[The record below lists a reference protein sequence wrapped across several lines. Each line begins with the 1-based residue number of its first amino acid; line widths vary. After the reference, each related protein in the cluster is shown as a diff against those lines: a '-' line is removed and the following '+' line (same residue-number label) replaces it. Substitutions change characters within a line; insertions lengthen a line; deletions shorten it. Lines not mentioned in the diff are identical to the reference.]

1 MPHLEDNIPVNPLLL
16 LQRPETFLPPT
27 RDREEDEDGGRINNQ
42 EESEPPLPGSLADG
56 IDRVTLSANAR
67 VIAPILP
74 LAETVPV
81 PLELVAGEN
90 QVNPAALELL
100 NREARQREVGTP
112 VPRPVDIPA
121 AVSILPT
128 GLGELAERLQANRE
142 PDQPGPREVLNL
154 QEPTVPLLRNA
165 GAESPANLRAQRE
178 PADNDAPLIVD
189 RPGILNPQGAVRE
202 INPAAQNGEPTPQ
215 TPIEPVARAVSGF
228 RNFGTPT
235 ERLETG
241 QETPALEPVEF
252 RISPALAED
261 LAGPVTPPPG
271 NPDNDLALNLN
282 PETPGDANNRIA
294 PEPAEQPLEQ
304 ALAGPAIQATG
315 LTQEPVIPVALP
327 TGTNPGVLPRDA
339 DPAEDI
345 QAAVENAINPETPS
359 PARPV
364 VNPLQEP
371 AALTPNVQ
379 DNDLEPPFQGPRD
392 AEPVRALPLDPVPE
406 LDEPLQ
412 SSLIDTQA
420 VRAERLE
427 FQELQR
433 PAFPELDVDEPVA
446 PSRDIGV
453 PLDAAPA
460 DTTPVEEFPPA
471 LPAVANV
478 PPPAV
483 AEEAEPVARPEPG
496 TVDAINEN
504 PQALRPD
511 NLGTDPALRGN
522 RELRNFLQEFN
533 NRIEP
538 PEAVTEPA
546 GAPIAEVQNNA
557 PPPPAVFENLEALGA
572 ELLESLREQE
582 ATQGVTR
589 PEEERTAPPE
599 PRTPETVLAERGQNI
614 DRFI

>member
-1 MPHLEDNIPVNPLLL
+1 M
-16 LQRPETFLPPT
+16 
-27 RDREEDEDGGRINNQ
+27 
-42 EESEPPLPGSLADG
+42 
-56 IDRVTLSANAR
+56 
-67 VIAPILP
+67 
-74 LAETVPV
+74 
-81 PLELVAGEN
+81 
-90 QVNPAALELL
+90 
-100 NREARQREVGTP
+100 
-112 VPRPVDIPA
+112 
-121 AVSILPT
+121 
-128 GLGELAERLQANRE
+128 
-142 PDQPGPREVLNL
+142 
-154 QEPTVPLLRNA
+154 
-165 GAESPANLRAQRE
+165 
-178 PADNDAPLIVD
+178 
-189 RPGILNPQGAVRE
+189 
-202 INPAAQNGEPTPQ
+202 
-215 TPIEPVARAVSGF
+215 
-228 RNFGTPT
+228 
-235 ERLETG
+235 ETG

-261 LAGPVTPPPG
+261 LAGPITPPPR
-271 NPDNDLALNLN
+271 NL
-282 PETPGDANNRIA
+282 ETPGDANNLIA

-304 ALAGPAIQATG
+304 AIAGPAIEATG
-315 LTQEPVIPVALP
+315 LTQEPVIPVAP
-327 TGTNPGVLPRDA
+327 ATGTNPGALPRDA
-339 DPAEDI
+339 EPAEDI

-371 AALTPNVQ
+371 AALTPDAQ

-392 AEPVRALPLDPVPE
+392 AEPVRALPLNPVPE
-406 LDEPLQ
+406 LDDPPQ

-433 PAFPELDVDEPVA
+433 PAFPELDVDELVA

-471 LPAVANV
+471 LPVALNV

-483 AEEAEPVARPEPG
+483 AEDEAEPVARPEPG
-496 TVDAINEN
+496 IVEAINEN

-522 RELRNFLQEFN
+522 QELRNFLQEFN

-546 GAPIAEVQNNA
+546 GGPIAEVQNNA

-582 ATQGVTR
+582 ATEGVTR

>member
-16 LQRPETFLPPT
+16 LQRPETFLPPA

-81 PLELVAGEN
+81 PMELVPGEN
-90 QVNPAALELL
+90 EVNPAAPELL
-100 NREARQREVGTP
+100 NREARQPDVGAP
-112 VPRPVDIPA
+112 DPRPIDIPA
-121 AVSILPT
+121 AGSILPT
-128 GLGELAERLQANRE
+128 GLGELAESLQAGGE
-142 PDQPGPREVLNL
+142 PDDPGPREVLNL
-154 QEPTVPLLRNA
+154 Q
-165 GAESPANLRAQRE
+165 ESPANLRAQRE
-178 PADNDAPLIVD
+178 PADNDAPPIVD
-189 RPGILNPQGAVRE
+189 RPGILNPQGAVQE

-215 TPIEPVARAVSGF
+215 TPIEPVARAAAGF
-228 RNFGTPT
+228 RNFGTPA

-261 LAGPVTPPPG
+261 LAAPVMPPPR
-271 NPDNDLALNLN
+271 N
-282 PETPGDANNRIA
+282 PETPGDANNLIA

-304 ALAGPAIQATG
+304 TIVGPAIAATE
-315 LTQEPVIPVALP
+315 LTQEPVIPVAP
-327 TGTNPGVLPRDA
+327 ATGTNPGALPRDA
-339 DPAEDI
+339 EPAEDI

-364 VNPLQEP
+364 VNPVQEP
-371 AALTPNVQ
+371 AALPTDVE

-392 AEPVRALPLDPVPE
+392 AEPVRVLPLDP
-406 LDEPLQ
+406 
-412 SSLIDTQA
+412 T
-420 VRAERLE
+420 
-427 FQELQR
+427 
-433 PAFPELDVDEPVA
+433 PELDVDEPVA
-446 PSRDIGV
+446 PSRDTGV

-460 DTTPVEEFPPA
+460 DNTPVEEFPPA

-496 TVDAINEN
+496 IVEAINEN
-504 PQALRPD
+504 RQALRPD

-522 RELRNFLQEFN
+522 RELLNFLQEFN

-538 PEAVTEPA
+538 PEEVTEPA
-546 GAPIAEVQNNA
+546 GGPIAEVQNNA
-557 PPPPAVFENLEALGA
+557 PPPPALFENLEALGA

-582 ATQGVTR
+582 ATEGVTR

-599 PRTPETVLAERGQNI
+599 PRTPQTVLTERGQNI

>member
-1 MPHLEDNIPVNPLLL
+1 M
-16 LQRPETFLPPT
+16 
-27 RDREEDEDGGRINNQ
+27 
-42 EESEPPLPGSLADG
+42 
-56 IDRVTLSANAR
+56 
-67 VIAPILP
+67 
-74 LAETVPV
+74 
-81 PLELVAGEN
+81 
-90 QVNPAALELL
+90 NPAALELL

-142 PDQPGPREVLNL
+142 PDQPEPREVLNL
-154 QEPTVPLLRNA
+154 QEPAVPLLRNA

-178 PADNDAPLIVD
+178 PADNDTPLIVD

-202 INPAAQNGEPTPQ
+202 INPAAQNGESTPQ
-215 TPIEPVARAVSGF
+215 TLIEPVARAVSGF

-261 LAGPVTPPPG
+261 LAAPVTPPPG

-282 PETPGDANNRIA
+282 PETPGDTNNRIA
-294 PEPAEQPLEQ
+294 PEPGEQ
-304 ALAGPAIQATG
+304 ALAGPAIAVTG
-315 LTQEPVIPVALP
+315 LRQESVIPVALP
-327 TGTNPGVLPRDA
+327 TGTNPGALPRDA
-339 DPAEDI
+339 EPAEDI

-371 AALTPNVQ
+371 AALTPDVQ

-496 TVDAINEN
+496 TVEAINEN

-582 ATQGVTR
+582 ATEGVTR

>member
-81 PLELVAGEN
+81 PLELVPGEN

-100 NREARQREVGTP
+100 NREARQREVGAP
-112 VPRPVDIPA
+112 DPRPVDIPVA
-121 AVSILPT
+121 ASILPT
-128 GLGELAERLQANRE
+128 GLGELAGRLQAGGE
-142 PDQPGPREVLNL
+142 PDEPGPREVLNL
-154 QEPTVPLLRNA
+154 QEPPVPLLRNA
-165 GAESPANLRAQRE
+165 GAESLANLRAQRE
-178 PADNDAPLIVD
+178 PADNDAPLIED
-189 RPGILNPQGAVRE
+189 RSGILNPQGAVRE

-215 TPIEPVARAVSGF
+215 TPIEPVARAAAGF
-228 RNFGTPT
+228 RNFGTPA

-241 QETPALEPVEF
+241 Q
-252 RISPALAED
+252 
-261 LAGPVTPPPG
+261 
-271 NPDNDLALNLN
+271 
-282 PETPGDANNRIA
+282 ETPGDANNRIA

-304 ALAGPAIQATG
+304 AIAGPAIEATG

-327 TGTNPGVLPRDA
+327 TGTNPGALPRDA
-339 DPAEDI
+339 EPAEDI

-371 AALTPNVQ
+371 AALTPDVQ

-433 PAFPELDVDEPVA
+433 PAFPELDVDELVA

-496 TVDAINEN
+496 NVEAINEN

-582 ATQGVTR
+582 ATEGVTR

-599 PRTPETVLAERGQNI
+599 PRTPETVLTERGQNI

>member
-1 MPHLEDNIPVNPLLL
+1 MPHLEDNILVNPLLL

-81 PLELVAGEN
+81 PLELVPGEN

-100 NREARQREVGTP
+100 NREARQREVGVP

-142 PDQPGPREVLNL
+142 PDQPEPREVLNL
-154 QEPTVPLLRNA
+154 QGPPVPLLRNA
-165 GAESPANLRAQRE
+165 GAESTANLRVQRE
-178 PADNDAPLIVD
+178 PADNDAPPIED

-202 INPAAQNGEPTPQ
+202 INPAAQNGEPTAQ
-215 TPIEPVARAVSGF
+215 TPIEPVASAAAGF
-228 RNFGTPT
+228 RNFGTPA

-261 LAGPVTPPPG
+261 LAGPITPPPR
-271 NPDNDLALNLN
+271 NL
-282 PETPGDANNRIA
+282 ETPGDANNLIA

-304 ALAGPAIQATG
+304 AIAGPAIAVTG
-315 LTQEPVIPVALP
+315 LTQEPVIPVAP
-327 TGTNPGVLPRDA
+327 ATGTNPGALPRDA
-339 DPAEDI
+339 EPAEDI

-364 VNPLQEP
+364 VNPVQEP
-371 AALTPNVQ
+371 AALTPDAQ

-392 AEPVRALPLDPVPE
+392 AEPVRALPLDP
-406 LDEPLQ
+406 
-412 SSLIDTQA
+412 I
-420 VRAERLE
+420 
-427 FQELQR
+427 
-433 PAFPELDVDEPVA
+433 PELDVDEPVT

-496 TVDAINEN
+496 NVEAINEN
-504 PQALRPD
+504 RQTLRPD

-582 ATQGVTR
+582 ATEGVTR